1 MCESTYYVYVLR
13 CDDDTLYSG
22 ITTDVARR
30 MGEHRSGSAAAARYT
45 RRHGAAELVGLW
57 SCEGRSA
64 ASKLEWRLHHM
75 SRAQKLA
82 LLDRPEDAG
91 EGFAVGGA
99 ARREE
104 LWLQS
109 EPARDA
115 RRASR

>member
-1 MCESTYYVYVLR
+1 MGESTYFVYVLR

-22 ITTDVARR
+22 ITTDVCRR

-82 LLDRPEDAG
+82 LLGRPEDAG
-91 EGFAVGGA
+91 EGFEVVDAR
-99 ARREE
+99 RREE
-104 LWLQS
+104 LWHQS
-109 EPARDA
+109 DPAGNA
-115 RRASR
+115 RRTAR